1 MPRFTFG
8 DVRELSHQHYT
19 AVCTVSP
26 HNDAS
31 KQCRRISYTVVRPYC
46 CKTSVVMSVVKL
58 KSTRTADI
66 DYCVQLYGT
75 WHGSCNATCTWIVV
89 VWSNREQVSS
99 KLLVQCTQLTGHS
112 SQLIQHMANG
122 MSIVN
127 ANATE

>member
-66 DYCVQLYGT
+66 DYCVQLYRI
-75 WHGSCNATCTWIVV
+75 WHLARQLYATTDVV
-89 VWSNREQVSS
+89 EQVSS